1 MTRAHRQA
9 RHTFFAAHGLTI
21 VVAALVGAWI
31 ALYAASDDQ
40 THAGAFFGNCIGD
53 WLGVLAIVVVTK
65 YFREA
70 HTPESRPASP
80 GAGGPLWRAL
90 RAHSL
95 TIVLVATWMVWIA
108 LYTRASPTSRSGQVY
123 ANITS
128 EWGQLVGLVVL
139 TKYFRERG
147 SKDG

>member
-1 MTRAHRQA
+1 MRAAHRRRPQA
-9 RHTFFAAHGLTI
+9 FFAAHGLTI
-21 VVAALVGAWI
+21 VVALLVVLWI
-31 ALYAASDDQ
+31 ALYAASNDQ

-70 HTPESRPASP
+70 HTPESRRASTRR
-80 GAGGPLWRAL
+80 GGPVTRAL

-95 TIVLVATWMVWIA
+95 TIVLVATWCIWIA
-108 LYTRASPTSRSGQVY
+108 LYAGASPTSRSGQVY

-139 TKYFRERG
+139 TKYLRERG
-147 SKDG
+147 SKDD

>member
-1 MTRAHRQA
+1 MSRAHRQPWHA
-9 RHTFFAAHGLTI
+9 FFANHGLTV
-21 VVAALVGAWI
+21 VVAALVGVWI
-31 ALYAASDDQ
+31 ALYAASDDR

-65 YFREA
+65 YFRET
-70 HTPESRPASP
+70 HTPEGRPASP
-80 GAGGPLWRAL
+80 GVGGPLWQVV

-95 TIVLVATWMVWIA
+95 TIVLVVTWMFWIA
-108 LYTRASPTSRSGQVY
+108 LDAHASPTSRSGQVY

-147 SKDG
+147 SKDA